1 MEGDCAFE
9 CSIARYTKFR
19 EWCVWLQRHKVSN
32 ARSCTSFLPSRLE
45 EGEVCAKILLTD
57 DKRCRVCVNLS
68 AHIPP
73 DSTIGKITRAIE
85 ADEGGCRGKISAI
98 IVLIHHLTAPPCC
111 DTLLSSIRV
120 YCSVDTALNVSVSVS
135 QRKER
140 CHYKT
145 TVNICSLTERILEIL
160 VTCEVCDILL
170 QVTIYLASD
179 IGISQTKFVIECAVC
194 GLKVGEL
201 RSHGRDDSSLAVS
214 ISLIVICRYI

>member
-1 MEGDCAFE
+1 MEGDCALE
-9 CSIARYTKFR
+9 GSIARYAKFR
-19 EWCVWLQRHKVSN
+19 EWSVWLQRHKIGN

-45 EGEVCAKILLTD
+45 EDEVCAKILFAD

-73 DSTIGKITRAIE
+73 DSTIGKVARAVE

-98 IVLIHHLTAPPCC
+98 IVLIHHLTAPPRC
-111 DTLLSSIRV
+111 DTLLSSVRV

-170 QVTIYLASD
+170 QVAIYLPSD
-179 IGISQTKFVIECAVC
+179 ICVCQTQLVIEGRICV
-194 GLKVGEL
+194 LEVGEL
-201 RSHGRDDSSLAVS
+201 RSHG
-214 ISLIVICRYI
+214 